1 MVAAK
6 IANMKEGRPPAN
18 RGDLFKTPPIDGVS
32 QSDAAT
38 MLNVSTKSVERAAVV
53 QRDGVPELV
62 EAVEAVERGEVAVSA
77 YCQETNVRR
86 NSAASI
92 DLAWP

>member
-62 EAVEAVERGEVAVSA
+62 EAVERGEVAVSA

-86 NSAASI
+86 NMRGF
-92 DLAWP
+92 D